1 MPKPPSKRSEA
12 KAAITGLGFSALSR
26 QPIGTIRELAATAI
40 DAAVADAGLRLQDID
55 GLLLNKSP
63 TAATDELPL
72 RLHNDLGLRD
82 LGLLAAMDSEGSTA
96 VQMVQYAALAVGAGL
111 AHTVV
116 CVFAD
121 TPVNGKRRAA
131 PSFPAPPRG
140 DGRRDAAA
148 LGAIEGKGGGDTFNM
163 AMPLSGIE
171 SWEARQGFFG
181 ASAGYAMAARR
192 HMALF
197 GTTHEQFGAYAVA
210 CRQWAGRNPQAFLRQ
225 PITIADYLASPFV
238 VEPFRVLDCC
248 FPVNGAIAL
257 VVTSVDRA
265 ADSAQPPVYL
275 HGMGQGHRGQSGLR
289 GDEAEVD
296 TGATQAGNTAYRSA
310 GVSASDVTQC
320 QFYDAFSY
328 VGLLSLEGYGLCERG
343 AGGDFVAQ
351 GHTAP
356 GGKLPVNTGG
366 GHLSGFYLQGMTPL
380 SEAVIQARGAG
391 GERQAQNDLILV
403 SGNGGCLD
411 YHACVLASPHRQLR

>member
-1 MPKPPSKRSEA
+1 MPQPSSPRA
-12 KAAITGLGFSALSR
+12 QARAAISGLGFSSMSR
-26 QPIGTIRELAATAI
+26 QPIGTIRELAASAITAAI
-40 DAAVADAGLRLQDID
+40 ADAGLRRQDID

-72 RLHNDLGLRD
+72 RLQNDLGLRD

-96 VQMVQYAALAVGAGL
+96 VQMLQYAALAVGAGL
-111 AHTVV
+111 AKAVV
-116 CVFAD
+116 CVFSD
-121 TPVNGKRRAA
+121 TPIKGKQ
-131 PSFPAPPRG
+131 
-140 DGRRDAAA
+140 
-148 LGAIEGKGGGDTFNM
+148 GGGDTFNM

-197 GTTHEQFGAYAVA
+197 GTTQEQFGAYAVA
-210 CRQWAGRNPQAFLRQ
+210 CRQWAALNPQAFLRK
-225 PITIADYLASPFV
+225 PITLADYLASPFV

-257 VVTSVDRA
+257 VVTSVERA
-265 ADSAQPPVYL
+265 ADGPQPPVYL
-275 HGMGQGHRGQSGLR
+275 QGLGQGHRGQSGLR
-289 GDEAEVD
+289 GDETAVD
-296 TGATQAGNTAYRSA
+296 TGAKQAGQTACRSA
-310 GVSASDVTQC
+310 GVSASDITQC

-391 GERQAQNDLILV
+391 GERQARNDLILV
-403 SGNGGCLD
+403 SGSGGCLD
-411 YHACVLASPHRQLR
+411 YHSCVLLSPHRQLR

>member
-1 MPKPPSKRSEA
+1 MRAIVSAATKKPRA
-12 KAAITGLGFSALSR
+12 RAAITGLGFSAMSR
-26 QPIGTIRELAATAI
+26 QPIGTIRELAGSAI
-40 DAAVADAGLRLQDID
+40 AAAAADAGLRLKEID

-72 RLHNDLGLRD
+72 RLRNDLGIRD
-82 LGLLAAMDSEGSTA
+82 LALLAALDSEGSTA
-96 VQMVQYAALAVGAGL
+96 VQMVQYAALAVDAGL
-111 AHTVV
+111 AKSVV

-121 TPVNGKRRAA
+121 TPLK
-131 PSFPAPPRG
+131 
-140 DGRRDAAA
+140 
-148 LGAIEGKGGGDTFNM
+148 GKGGGDTFAM

-181 ASAGYAMAARR
+181 ASAGYALAARR

-197 GTTHEQFGAYAVA
+197 GTTHEQLGAYAIA
-210 CRQWAGRNPQAFLRQ
+210 CRQWAALNPQAFLRK
-225 PITIADYLASPFV
+225 PLTMADYLASPFV

-257 VVTSVDRA
+257 VVTSVERA
-265 ADSAQPPVYL
+265 ADAPRPATYI
-275 HGMGQGHRGQSGLR
+275 HGMGQGHRGRSGLR

-296 TGATQAGNTAYRSA
+296 TGATQAGETAYRSA
-310 GVSASDVTQC
+310 GAKASDVTQA

-328 VGLLSLEGYGLCERG
+328 VGLLSLEAYGLCRRG
-343 AGGDFVAQ
+343 ASGAFVAR

-366 GHLSGFYLQGMTPL
+366 GHLSAFYLQGVTPL

-391 GERQAQNDLILV
+391 GERQVDNELILV

-411 YHACVLASPHRQLR
+411 YHACLLVSPKKRLN

>member
-111 AHTVV
+111 AKAVV

-121 TPVNGKRRAA
+121 TPLK
-131 PSFPAPPRG
+131 
-140 DGRRDAAA
+140 
-148 LGAIEGKGGGDTFNM
+148 GKGGGDTFNM

-181 ASAGYAMAARR
+181 ASAGYALAARR

-225 PITIADYLASPFV
+225 PITLADYLASPFV
-238 VEPFRVLDCC
+238 VEPLRVLDCC

-275 HGMGQGHRGQSGLR
+275 HGMGQGHRGHSGLR
-289 GDEAEVD
+289 GDEADVD
-296 TGATQAGNTAYRSA
+296 TGATQAGQTAYRSA

-343 AGGDFVAQ
+343 AGGAFVAQ

>member
-1 MPKPPSKRSEA
+1 MLKSASKRSEA

-111 AHTVV
+111 ARAVV

-121 TPVNGKRRAA
+121 TPLK
-131 PSFPAPPRG
+131 
-140 DGRRDAAA
+140 
-148 LGAIEGKGGGDTFNM
+148 GKGGGDTFNM

-275 HGMGQGHRGQSGLR
+275 HGMGQGHRGHSGLR

-296 TGATQAGNTAYRSA
+296 TGATQAGQTAYRSA

>member
-1 MPKPPSKRSEA
+1 MAKLATRQPKA
-12 KAAITGLGFSALSR
+12 KAAITGLGFSAMSR
-26 QPIGTIRELAATAI
+26 QPIGTIRELAGVAI
-40 DAAVADAGLRLQDID
+40 TAAVADAGLRLKDID

-96 VQMVQYAALAVGAGL
+96 VQMVQYAALAVREGL
-111 AHTVV
+111 AKAVV

-121 TPVNGKRRAA
+121 TPLK
-131 PSFPAPPRG
+131 
-140 DGRRDAAA
+140 
-148 LGAIEGKGGGDTFNM
+148 GKGGGDTFAM

-171 SWEARQGFFG
+171 SWEAQQGFLG

-192 HMALF
+192 HMTLF
-197 GTTHEQFGAYAVA
+197 GTTAEQLGAYAIA
-210 CRQWAGRNPQAFLRQ
+210 CRQWAALNPQAFLRKPLTLQ
-225 PITIADYLASPFV
+225 DYLASPFV

-257 VVTSVDRA
+257 VVTAVDGARDA
-265 ADSAQPPVYL
+265 PQPPVYI
-275 HGMGQGHRGQSGLR
+275 HGMGQGHRGHQGLR

-296 TGATQAGNTAYRSA
+296 TGARQAGKTAYRSA
-310 GVSASDVTQC
+310 GVSARDVSQC

-328 VGLLSLEGYGLCERG
+328 VGLLSLEGYGLCKRG
-343 AGGDFVAQ
+343 AGGAFVAR

-380 SEAVIQARGAG
+380 SEAVIQARAVG
-391 GERQAQNDLILV
+391 GERQAEHNDLILV

-411 YHACVLASPHRQLR
+411 YHACVLVSPHRSLN

>member
-1 MPKPPSKRSEA
+1 MPR
-12 KAAITGLGFSALSR
+12 AAITGLGFSAMSR

-96 VQMVQYAALAVGAGL
+96 VQMVQYAALAAGAGL
-111 AHTVV
+111 AKAVV
-116 CVFAD
+116 CVFSD
-121 TPVNGKRRAA
+121 TPLK
-131 PSFPAPPRG
+131 
-140 DGRRDAAA
+140 
-148 LGAIEGKGGGDTFNM
+148 GKGGGDTFNM

-296 TGATQAGNTAYRSA
+296 TGATQAGQTAYRSA

-411 YHACVLASPHRQLR
+411 YHACLLASPHRQLR

>member
-1 MPKPPSKRSEA
+1 MPR
-12 KAAITGLGFSALSR
+12 AAITGLGFSAMSR
-26 QPIGTIRELAATAI
+26 KPIGTIRELAATAI
-40 DAAVADAGLRLQDID
+40 DAAAADAGLRLQDID

-72 RLHNDLGLRD
+72 RLQNDLGLRD
-82 LGLLAAMDSEGSTA
+82 LALLAAMDSEGSTA
-96 VQMVQYAALAVGAGL
+96 VQMVQYAALAVDAGL

-121 TPVNGKRRAA
+121 TPIKGKQ
-131 PSFPAPPRG
+131 
-140 DGRRDAAA
+140 
-148 LGAIEGKGGGDTFNM
+148 GGGDTFNM

-181 ASAGYAMAARR
+181 ASAGYALAARR

-257 VVTSVDRA
+257 VVTSADRA
-265 ADSAQPPVYL
+265 ADGPQPPVYL

-310 GVSASDVTQC
+310 GVRASDVTQC

-391 GERQAQNDLILV
+391 GERQAKNDLILV